1 MVSLQCITISLFYNS
16 DKDKEFLFNFR
27 QQCEA
32 FINTD
37 MRCFKIQTSDMGP
50 SPPPQQGL
58 VGGQYNKKYFKE
70 LT

>member
-37 MRCFKIQTSDMGP
+37 MRCFKIQTRDMG
-50 SPPPQQGL
+50 QRIEMFL
-58 VGGQYNKKYFKE
+58 F
-70 LT
+70 LTSNIAAMMSHAN